1 MKDIVFDDI
10 PLVYYPLNTIEPVLS
25 GTILSGHPVLS
36 GLLSKSR
43 NFFPLSTVIFISI
56 KRSHLY

>member
-1 MKDIVFDDI
+1 MEDIVFDDI

-36 GLLSKSR
+36 GWLSKSR
-43 NFFPLSTVIFISI
+43 IFFP
-56 KRSHLY
+56 